1 MFELIK
7 KGNMIQ
13 SGDLLFDNML
23 NNIFGNIH
31 NTSSD
36 YYYSSDDKCHY
47 IELAFPGLNKKDINL
62 TINDN
67 YLSLSHDSSQDDKNS
82 IWNKSFNRR
91 IKLPNNIKKD
101 GVSAKLKDGIL
112 SIKIEKVNPIKNTKV
127 IEIK

>member
-1 MFELIK
+1 MFELINR
-7 KGNMIQ
+7 GNMIQ

-23 NNIFGNIH
+23 NNVVGNIH
-31 NTSSD
+31 NISSD

-47 IELAFPGLNKKDINL
+47 VELALPGLNKKDINL

-67 YLSLSHDSSQDDKNS
+67 YLSLSYEHSKDDKNS
-82 IWNKSFNRR
+82 IWNKSFNRK
-91 IKLPNNIKKD
+91 IKLPHNIKKD

-112 SIKIEKVNPIKNTKV
+112 SITIEKVNPIKNTKV

>member
-1 MFELIK
+1 MFELINR
-7 KGNMIQ
+7 GNVIQ

-23 NNIFGNIH
+23 NNIFGSIH

-36 YYYSSDDKCHY
+36 YYYSNDDKCHY
-47 IELAFPGLNKKDINL
+47 VELALPGLNKKDINL

-67 YLSLSHDSSQDDKNS
+67 YLSLSYDPSEDDKKS
-82 IWNKSFNRR
+82 IWNKSFNRK